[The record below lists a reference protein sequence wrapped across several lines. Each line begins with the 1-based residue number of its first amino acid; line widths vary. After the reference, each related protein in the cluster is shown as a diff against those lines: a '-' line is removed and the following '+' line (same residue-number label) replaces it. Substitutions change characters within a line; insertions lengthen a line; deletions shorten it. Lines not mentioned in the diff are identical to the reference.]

1 MTHNS
6 TQHILHTHI
15 PVPEWERVEPEDE
28 KKTEWANDSIKW
40 CALCNQRGKYIW
52 NNGCVIILTIFCVN
66 ISLRKM
72 VADEKKAVDLVS
84 VLANGRYEFICLRY
98 ALEWE
103 CLPESL
109 CARSF
114 QQKNIISLW
123 DSCVGFFLRFYC
135 FLTFIVKVFWTTFN
149 CC

>member
-6 TQHILHTHI
+6 TQHILTF
-15 PVPEWERVEPEDE
+15 PNRSESGRNRRKK

-98 ALEWE
+98 ALECE

-114 QQKNIISLW
+114 QQNIISLR